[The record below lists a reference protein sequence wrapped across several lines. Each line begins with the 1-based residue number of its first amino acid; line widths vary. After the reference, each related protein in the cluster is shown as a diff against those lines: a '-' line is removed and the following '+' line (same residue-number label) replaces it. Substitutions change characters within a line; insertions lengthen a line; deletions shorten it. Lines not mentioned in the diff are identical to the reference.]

1 MQSNTTATSPFQ
13 ISLNPLIYAAIFMAT
28 FAGCQGGRYYLANRL
43 QELGIACALL
53 LFVMGCWQGFFR
65 LSYREWKAWVVSP
78 VLLLG
83 GIIGISSVVF
93 VLNYSGSVLFSAF
106 SAREFLL
113 AFMGPGIYL
122 LVRCGL
128 PLPQVERT
136 IWCALFA
143 LMVNYLVFYFTMDLR
158 AAFFSSD
165 HTVSNLVTYDA
176 WRGFRLKPPLFAIMV
191 ALLGSLALLFQS
203 RGKAIKTAAI
213 VSVALAA
220 YIWSIVLF
228 RSTLATMIL
237 SVLLYPILLSHR
249 TRLKLIVVAAPL
261 AVLAIPVIGAIA
273 AENFMEAD
281 GGSIR
286 AKAFLKALEHIALHP
301 ILGAG
306 EDSAYGLSYQDI
318 VAKYFFPSDLGLVG
332 VTYKYGIVGVLLYLT
347 MHGKIWLRLWSA
359 NMDCRDTDGRINP
372 LLWGMFIFMTA
383 QTFNLALNPGLA
395 YAQGITLG
403 SLALALGSLHRMRCA
418 LAPSQNPPILEA
430 SETMTSTTTSTIT
443 STMTNA
449 DASTVRPQA

>member
-1 MQSNTTATSPFQ
+1 MNNAAPAGSPFQ
-13 ISLNPLIYAAIFMAT
+13 ISLNPLIYATIFMAV
-28 FAGCQGGRYYLANRL
+28 FAGCQGGRYYMSNRL

-53 LFVMGCWQGFFR
+53 LFVMGCWQGLFR
-65 LSYREWKAWVVSP
+65 LPYQEWRSWVLSP
-78 VLLLG
+78 LMLIG

-93 VLNYSGSVLFSAF
+93 VLNYSGSVLYSAF

-122 LVRCGL
+122 LCRCGL
-128 PLPQVERT
+128 PLQNVERT
-136 IWCALFA
+136 IWFALFA
-143 LMVNYLVFYFTMDLR
+143 LMINYLLFYFTMDLR

-191 ALLGSLALLFQS
+191 ALLGALALILQS
-203 RGKAIKTAAI
+203 RGKAVKTAAI
-213 VSVALAA
+213 ASVALAA

-237 SVLLYPILLSHR
+237 SVMLYPLLLSHR
-249 TRLKLIVVAAPL
+249 NRLKLIVVMAPL
-261 AVLAIPVIGAIA
+261 VVLAVPVVGSLAV
-273 AENFMEAD
+273 ENFMEAD

-286 AKAFLKALEHIALHP
+286 AKAFLKAIDHIAMHP
-301 ILGAG
+301 VLGAG
-306 EDSAYGLSYQDI
+306 EDSAYGLSYQEI
-318 VAKYFFPSDLGLVG
+318 VAPYFFPSDLGLMG
-332 VTYKYGIVGVLLYLT
+332 VTYKYGVLGLILYLT
-347 MHGKIWLRLWSA
+347 MHCKIWLRLWSA
-359 NMDCRDTDGRINP
+359 NMDCRATDGRINP

-403 SLALALGSLHRMRCA
+403 SLALSLASLHRVRCA
-418 LAPSQNPPILEA
+418 PASDKNTLAPSPNLPIL
-430 SETMTSTTTSTIT
+430 ST
-443 STMTNA
+443 
-449 DASTVRPQA
+449 